1 MDSIINYTVIIPHKN
16 CPDLLERC
24 VDSIPIRNDI
34 QVVVVDDNSDNV
46 EKIKEL
52 ESKYHNRNILFVYT
66 KDGKGA
72 GFARNQGL
80 NMAKGKWLLFSDS
93 DDFFAENAFSCFDEY
108 LDSEYDIVFFK
119 HQGIDSETL
128 APLERSGLR
137 NEFVENFVNSHLLYW
152 ENKLRYNNDVPW
164 AKMVR
169 HAIVLEEK
177 IKFDEVPASNDTM
190 FSVYCGYYA
199 KSIAADNRIAY
210 VAVTRFGSISKTKN
224 KERYWSSFK
233 ENVLHNEFV
242 KKIGHAENQGFLFS
256 RWLQCLFNFGLT
268 DFFRYYKFAASHNVN
283 IFTGANSYFSPRELL
298 RHFKTYFTKDKY
310 MKK

>member
-1 MDSIINYTVIIPHKN
+1 MDSNINYTVIIPHKN

-34 QVVVVDDNSDNV
+34 QVVVVVDDNSDNV

-128 APLERSGLR
+128 APLERSGLT
-137 NEFVENFVNSHLLYW
+137 
-152 ENKLRYNNDVPW
+152 
-164 AKMVR
+164 
-169 HAIVLEEK
+169 I
-177 IKFDEVPASNDTM
+177 
-190 FSVYCGYYA
+190 
-199 KSIAADNRIAY
+199 
-210 VAVTRFGSISKTKN
+210 
-224 KERYWSSFK
+224 
-233 ENVLHNEFV
+233 
-242 KKIGHAENQGFLFS
+242 
-256 RWLQCLFNFGLT
+256 
-268 DFFRYYKFAASHNVN
+268 
-283 IFTGANSYFSPRELL
+283 
-298 RHFKTYFTKDKY
+298 
-310 MKK
+310 